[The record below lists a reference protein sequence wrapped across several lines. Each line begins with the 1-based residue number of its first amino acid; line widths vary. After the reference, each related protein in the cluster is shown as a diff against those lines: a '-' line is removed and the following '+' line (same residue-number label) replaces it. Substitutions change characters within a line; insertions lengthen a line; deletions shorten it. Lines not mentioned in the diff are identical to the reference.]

1 MINHLVL
8 HRFCMAKYIMSIA
21 TQFIKVNSTI
31 IIRTWSIL
39 GMKFS
44 SSTLSRRKL
53 IKNWQTGMRNSFL
66 EKVPHNSDLNN
77 KDEINHEHFNNK
89 AFRFSL

>member
-31 IIRTWSIL
+31 IIRNLEYIRPEIF
-39 GMKFS
+39 KD
-44 SSTLSRRKL
+44 
-53 IKNWQTGMRNSFL
+53 TGTKQNL
-66 EKVPHNSDLNN
+66 KVMAN
-77 KDEINHEHFNNK
+77 
-89 AFRFSL
+89 R